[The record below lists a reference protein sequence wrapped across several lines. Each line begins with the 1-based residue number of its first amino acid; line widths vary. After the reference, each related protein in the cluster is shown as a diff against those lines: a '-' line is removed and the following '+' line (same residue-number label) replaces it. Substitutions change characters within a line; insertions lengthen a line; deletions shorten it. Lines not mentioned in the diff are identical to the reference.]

1 VILVTVGTHHQ
12 PFTRLIRALRSLPS
26 DELVVQYGH
35 SPPPAWG
42 SAQQAVPFLA
52 YDQLA
57 ALMDAADV
65 VVTHAGVGSVLT
77 ALRMGHT
84 PIVVP
89 RLARFNE
96 HVDDHQVELTQTLE
110 ETGRVIAVWEI
121 DELASSV
128 ASVPPRTEVRSNGTA
143 ERLHAAVRMACLGDL
158 GDQRPED
165 LEQAPDGAPELVGLR
180 DALATSGTE
189 LPA

>member
-1 VILVTVGTHHQ
+1 MILVTVGTHHQ
-12 PFTRLIRALRSLPS
+12 PFTRLIGALRSLPS

-35 SPPPAWG
+35 SPAPAWR
-42 SAQQAVPFLA
+42 SAWQAVPFLA
-52 YDQLA
+52 YDRLA
-57 ALMDAADV
+57 ALMDASDV

-89 RLARFNE
+89 RLARFGE
-96 HVDDHQVELTQTLE
+96 HVDDHQAELTETLAD
-110 ETGRVIAVWEI
+110 TGRVIAVWEM
-121 DELASSV
+121 DELASALV
-128 ASVPPRTEVRSNGTA
+128 SVPPRVEARSSASA
-143 ERLHAAVRMACLGDL
+143 ETLHAAVRSACLGDL

-165 LEQAPDGAPELVGLR
+165 VQQAGNGAVQVEGFGDTLPR
-180 DALATSGTE
+180 PATE

>member
-12 PFTRLIRALRSLPS
+12 PFTRLIRALPTLPG

-35 SPPPAWG
+35 SPPPARR
-42 SAQQAVPFLA
+42 SARDAIPFLA
-52 YDQLA
+52 YDRLA

-89 RLARFNE
+89 RLERFDE

-110 ETGRVIAVWEI
+110 ETGRVIAVWEM
-121 DELASSV
+121 DELASTV
-128 ASVPPRTEVRSNGTA
+128 ASVPPRGKALTTRSA
-143 ERLHAAVRMACLGDL
+143 EPLHAAVRTACLGEL
-158 GDQRPED
+158 GDQRPDDVE
-165 LEQAPDGAPELVGLR
+165 EAGDGAVQLEGVRHTLTR
-180 DALATSGTE
+180 LATQLLT
-189 LPA
+189 

>member
-12 PFTRLIRALRSLPS
+12 PFTRLIGALRSLPS

-35 SPPPAWG
+35 SMPPAWR
-42 SAQQAVPFLA
+42 SARQAVPFLD
-52 YDQLA
+52 YDRLA
-57 ALMDAADV
+57 ALMDAADA

-89 RLARFNE
+89 RLEQFGE
-96 HVDDHQVELTQTLE
+96 HVDDHQAEFTQTLE
-110 ETGRVIAVWEI
+110 ETGRIMAVWEV
-121 DELASSV
+121 DQLASAI
-128 ASVPPRTEVRSNGTA
+128 ASVPPRVKARSAASA
-143 ERLHAAVRMACLGDL
+143 ETLHAAVRSACLGDL
-158 GDQRPED
+158 SDQRPED
-165 LEQAPDGAPELVGLR
+165 VAQAGNAGVQLEGFGDT
-180 DALATSGTE
+180 LARPATE

>member
-12 PFTRLIRALRSLPS
+12 PFARLIRALPTLPAR
-26 DELVVQYGH
+26 DVVVQYGH
-35 SPPPAWG
+35 SPPPAWR
-42 SAQQAVPFLA
+42 SAREAVPFLA

-89 RLARFNE
+89 RLARFDE

-189 LPA
+189 VPA

>member
-42 SAQQAVPFLA
+42 SARQAVPFLA

-89 RLARFNE
+89 RLERFDE
-96 HVDDHQVELTQTLE
+96 HVDDHQVELTQSLE
-110 ETGRVIAVWEI
+110 ETGRVIAVWET
-121 DELASSV
+121 DELASTV
-128 ASVPPRTEVRSNGTA
+128 ASVPARGEALAIPNA
-143 ERLHAAVRMACLGDL
+143 EPLHVAVRTACL
-158 GDQRPED
+158 
-165 LEQAPDGAPELVGLR
+165 A
-180 DALATSGTE
+180 S
-189 LPA
+189 

>member
-12 PFTRLIRALRSLPS
+12 PFTRLIRALPTLPS
-26 DELVVQYGH
+26 RDAVVQYGH
-35 SPPPAWG
+35 SPPPAWR
-42 SAQQAVPFLA
+42 SAREAVPFLA

-89 RLARFNE
+89 RLARFDE
-96 HVDDHQVELTQTLE
+96 HVDDHQIELTQTLE

-128 ASVPPRTEVRSNGTA
+128 ASVPPRTEVRSTGTA
-143 ERLHAAVRMACLGDL
+143 EPLHAAVRMACLGDL
-158 GDQRPED
+158 GDQRPEH
-165 LEQAPDGAPELVGLR
+165 LEQAPDGAAELVGLR
-180 DALATSGTE
+180 DALASSGTE

>member
-12 PFTRLIRALRSLPS
+12 PFTRLIQAVPTLPS

-35 SPPPAWG
+35 SPAPARR
-42 SAQQAVPFLA
+42 SAREAIPFLA
-52 YDQLA
+52 YDRLA

-77 ALRMGHT
+77 AVRMGHT

-89 RLARFNE
+89 RLERFDE

-110 ETGRVIAVWEI
+110 ETGRVIAVWEM
-121 DELASSV
+121 DDLAATV
-128 ASVPPRTEVRSNGTA
+128 ASVPPRGEACVTGSA
-143 ERLHAAVRMACLGDL
+143 DLHTAVRDACLGDL
-158 GDQRPED
+158 GNQRTED
-165 LEQAPDGAPELVGLR
+165 VQQAGDGAVELEGVRHTLAR
-180 DALATSGTE
+180 LATQLLT
-189 LPA
+189 